1 LVEHETAEVRAPA
14 GALTL
19 FVIRHGE
26 SEWNHLGLVQGQ
38 RPVAP
43 GLTELGREQA
53 REVGLRL
60 VGERLEAVISSD
72 LLRAVETA
80 EAVVAACGGPLEL
93 DVALRERAFGPF
105 EGRPSL
111 ELRDAARA
119 VDPDHRMA
127 WRPGEGDEVRPGSDG
142 PSLGESAGEV
152 GERVRGTLDRLWRP
166 DGPRRLGIVTHGG
179 VIRVLRSLIG
189 ADLDEGPVRRPVPN
203 ADVEVVEWPPLI
215 ALDRSESV
223 PR

>member
-1 LVEHETAEVRAPA
+1 MRAPA

-19 FVIRHGE
+19 FVVRHGE

-38 RPVAP
+38 HPDAP

-53 REVGLRL
+53 RELGLRL
-60 VGERLEAVISSD
+60 ASEGLEGVISSD

-80 EAVVAACGGPLEL
+80 EAIVAACGVPLEL
-93 DVALRERAFGPF
+93 DAALRERAFGPF

-111 ELRDAARA
+111 ELRDEALA
-119 VDPDHRMA
+119 VDPADRMT
-127 WRPGEGDEVRPGSDG
+127 WHPGESEAAGRAAD
-142 PSLGESAGEV
+142 PSVGESAEEV
-152 GERVRGTLDRLWRP
+152 ADRVRGALDRLWHP

-179 VIRVLRSLIG
+179 AIRVLRSLIG

-203 ADVEVVEWPPLI
+203 ADVEVVAWPPLV
-215 ALDRSESV
+215 APEGAQTV